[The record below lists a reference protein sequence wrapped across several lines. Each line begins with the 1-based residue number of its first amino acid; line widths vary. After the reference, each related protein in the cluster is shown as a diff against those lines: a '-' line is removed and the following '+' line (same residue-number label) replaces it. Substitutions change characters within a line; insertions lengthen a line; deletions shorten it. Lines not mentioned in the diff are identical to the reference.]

1 MEAGGKVKILV
12 ADVPT
17 MDARYAAAFSGWD
30 LSFVRTGADARKLLA
45 AMHHDLVAI
54 GVYFDDSRMFDLVRA
69 LRADRKY
76 ATVPIVCVRGS
87 SGFMSVTTDT
97 LETTLKA
104 LGADVFLD
112 LVHFADD
119 HAANQ
124 ALRGAV
130 ALFLADG

>member
-1 MEAGGKVKILV
+1 VKILV
-12 ADVPT
+12 ADVPQ
-17 MDARYAAAFSGWD
+17 MDARYTAAFGGWEV
-30 LSFVRTGADARKLLA
+30 SFVRTGAEARKLLA
-45 AMHHDLVAI
+45 AARHDLVAV

-76 ATVPIVCVRGS
+76 AAVPILCVRGNT
-87 SGFMSVTTDT
+87 GFMTVSTDT
-97 LETTLKA
+97 LETTVKA

-130 ALFLADG
+130 ALFFADR

>member
-1 MEAGGKVKILV
+1 
-12 ADVPT
+12 
-17 MDARYAAAFSGWD
+17 MDASYSAAFSGWEV
-30 LSFVRTGADARKLLA
+30 SFVRTERAARTLLA
-45 AMHHDLVAI
+45 AAPHDLIAV

-76 ATVPIVCVRGS
+76 ANVPIVCVRGS
-87 SGFMSVTTDT
+87 TGFMTVSTDT
-97 LETTLKA
+97 LKTTVKA

-112 LVHFADD
+112 LLHFGDD

-124 ALRGAV
+124 ALRSAV